1 MLKGDLVLQNSNQED
16 HFLKENIKKVSGLIK
31 DQLSGKVMVEFVTLG
46 QKTYSYLI
54 SNTNETSKQ
63 KAQQSVL

>member
-46 QKTYSYLI
+46 QKTYSHLF
-54 SNTNETSKQ
+54 NKLQ
-63 KAQQSVL
+63 